1 MAQFDVY
8 INPNKQ
14 GRQVYPFIVD
24 VQNSII
30 EGLSTHLV
38 IPLTHQG
45 YLQNRTLP
53 RLTPEI
59 EYEGDIYLLLT
70 PQLTSMP
77 SHLLKE
83 PIGTIKSLRNLVV
96 DAIDFAVTGV

>member
-8 INPNKQ
+8 ANPSKQ
-14 GRQVYPFIVD
+14 SRQVYPFIVD

-30 EGLSTHLV
+30 EGLSTRLV
-38 IPLTHQG
+38 IPLTNQR
-45 YLQNRTLP
+45 YLQNRSLP

-59 EYEGDIYLLLT
+59 EYEGDIYLLLI

-77 SHLLKE
+77 AHLLKE
-83 PIGTIKSLRNLVV
+83 PIGTIRSLRNLVV

>member
-8 INPNKQ
+8 ANPNKKGNQ
-14 GRQVYPFIVD
+14 AYPFIVD
-24 VQNSII
+24 VQNPII
-30 EGLSTHLV
+30 EGLSTRLV
-38 IPLTHQG
+38 IPLTNQG

-59 EYEGDIYLLLT
+59 KYEGETYLLLT

-77 SHLLKE
+77 SHLLKA
-83 PIGTIKSLRNLVV
+83 PIGTIKLLRGIVV